1 MNRAAALVLLVL
13 CTSAVASQSAP
24 PGDGVV
30 VAKGGFGGFDGFGG
44 FEGRV
49 SMAESRGAPGSELVA
64 LASPA
69 LDVAPGTQV
78 FQASSRVSVGPE
90 AAMQGETL
98 PPPRPGWPVEILTGL
113 AVTFFL
119 ATRRLR

>member
-1 MNRAAALVLLVL
+1 MNRAAALGLLVL

-30 VAKGGFGGFDGFGG
+30 IAKGVFDGFGG

-90 AAMQGETL
+90 AAMAGETL